1 MKDHGVYRIVAVDH
15 DLVSFVDMELPLL
28 RNEKGVYNFPLSDDK
43 KVIWPDTIPLAPV
56 ILITNPKDARYFL
69 TGKEP
74 TQRIR
79 TSTHIRFLV
88 FSTHPPT
95 SLKVRIFVDNKRH
108 PFPATWSGNKDT
120 PLWTSPWSPE
130 DFDDIATHS
139 LRIQVTSPDGQVGES
154 QILFRV
160 DSVRLMIG
168 GGFGEW
174 LIGTSAANIVSGGK

>member
-1 MKDHGVYRIVAVDH
+1 MKDHGVYRILAVDH
-15 DLVSFVDMELPLL
+15 DLVSYVDVELPLQTA
-28 RNEKGVYNFPLSDDK
+28 NDVYDFPLSDDN

-69 TGKEP
+69 TNKEP

-95 SLKVRIFVDNKRH
+95 SLKVRIFVDNKHH
-108 PFPATWSGNKDT
+108 PFPATWSGNEHT

-130 DFDDIATHS
+130 DFDDISTHS
-139 LRIQVTSPDGQVGES
+139 LRIQVTAPDAQVGES
-154 QILFRV
+154 QVLFRV

-174 LIGTSAANIVSGGK
+174 LIGTSAANIVSGE